1 MRQAQQWDV
10 AIGDDHTRAVFEPA
24 RRATGTLFVFA
35 HGAGGNR
42 DDKGMLALDALLH
55 DRGID
60 TVRFNFVYR
69 EKGSRRPD
77 RMPQLEACISAV
89 VDRARRELKPA
100 RTLIGGR
107 SMGGRA
113 ASMLAAQDFDC
124 NGLLLFA
131 YPLHPADEPEKLRDQ
146 HLPRVVVPTLC
157 FNGTRDPLCRHDLM
171 EHVLARVGSNWTM
184 HWLRDADH
192 SFHVLRTSGRTDADV
207 LSEVGAT
214 IDAWLPTLSR

>member
-1 MRQAQQWDV
+1 MHHALEW
-10 AIGDDHTRAVFEPA
+10 AIPVGDDHTRAVFGPA

-35 HGAGGNR
+35 HGAGGHR
-42 DDKGMLALDALLH
+42 DDKSMLALDALLR

-77 RMPQLEACISAV
+77 RMPQLEQCIAAV
-89 VDRARRELKPA
+89 VDRARSEVQPA

-113 ASMLAAQDFDC
+113 ASMLAAQDFNC

-131 YPLHPADEPEKLRDQ
+131 YPLHPAGAPEKLRDQ
-146 HLPRVVVPTLC
+146 HLPRIAVPTLC
-157 FNGTRDPLCRHDLM
+157 FNGTRDPLCRPDLM
-171 EHVLARVGSNWTM
+171 RHVLELVGSNWTM

-192 SFHVLRTSGRTDADV
+192 SFHVLRASGRTDAEV
-207 LSEVGAT
+207 LSEMGDT
-214 IDAWLPTLSR
+214 IDAWLPKLGR